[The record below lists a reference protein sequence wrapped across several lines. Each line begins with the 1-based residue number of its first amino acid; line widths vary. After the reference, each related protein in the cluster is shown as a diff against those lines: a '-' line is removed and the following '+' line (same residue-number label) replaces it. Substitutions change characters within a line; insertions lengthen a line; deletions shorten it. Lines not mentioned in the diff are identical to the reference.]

1 MNKENKKGKEKIHI
15 VKFINNIIESKIA
28 TILFLFLINHL
39 THVHSMVR
47 IN

>member
-1 MNKENKKGKEKIHI
+1 MNKENKSEKEKIHI
-15 VKFINNIIESKIA
+15 VKLI
-28 TILFLFLINHL
+28 LINHL